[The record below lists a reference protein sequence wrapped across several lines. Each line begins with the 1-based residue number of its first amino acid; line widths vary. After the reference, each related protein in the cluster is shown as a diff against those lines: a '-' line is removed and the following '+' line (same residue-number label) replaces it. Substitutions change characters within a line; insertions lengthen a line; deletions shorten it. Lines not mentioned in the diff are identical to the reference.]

1 MDLTSNPNAVLYVP
15 DGVGAEVAVARTT
28 HLGIGA
34 HQDDLEIMATEG
46 ILACYQQKDR
56 WFGGVIMNSGATA
69 PRTGEYAEYTNEE
82 IAAERIEE
90 QKRAADLGHY
100 AFQVLLGY
108 SNEETKDPSDLRPT
122 EDLRRIIELAN
133 ADVIYTHNLLDKH
146 YAHVA
151 VTIQTIQAIRGLD
164 KERRPKRV
172 IGCEVWRDL
181 DWLVGDDK
189 VVMDVSGEE
198 NLQRKLL
205 EVFESQL
212 TGKRYDLASMGRRV
226 AHATYLDPHEN
237 DKVSG
242 AVLGMDLTS
251 LIEDDDLDIE
261 NYARGYVERL
271 NEDVVA
277 RLRGLL

>member
-1 MDLTSNPNAVLYVP
+1 MKIDDNDNAVLYIP
-15 DGVGAEVAVARTT
+15 DGADPDTAISRTT

-46 ILACYQQKDR
+46 ILKCYERDDR
-56 WFGGVIMNSGATA
+56 WFGGVIVNDGSSA
-69 PRTGEYAEYTNEE
+69 PRTGEYADFTNEE

-90 QKRAADLGHY
+90 QKRAADLGEY
-100 AFQVLLGY
+100 GFQVLLGY
-108 SNEETKDPSDLRPT
+108 SNDETKDPTNQRPMNDLRAVIDAAGAET
-122 EDLRRIIELAN
+122 
-133 ADVIYTHNLLDKH
+133 IYTHNLLDKH

-151 VTIQTIQAIRGLD
+151 VTIQTIRAIRGLD
-164 KERRPKRV
+164 KSKRPKRL

-205 EVFESQL
+205 EVFGSQIA
-212 TGKRYDLASMGRRV
+212 GKRYDLAAMGRRV

-237 DKVSG
+237 DAVSG
-242 AVLGMDLTS
+242 AIFGMDLTP

-261 NYARGYVERL
+261 AYARGYIERL
-271 NEDVVA
+271 NDAVIGQI
-277 RLRGLL
+277 RDLI

>member
-1 MDLTSNPNAVLYVP
+1 MDLSSNEKAVVYVP
-15 DGVGAEVAVARTT
+15 DGTDVATAVSRAT

-34 HQDDLEIMATEG
+34 HQDDLEIMAAEG

-56 WFGGVIMNSGATA
+56 WFGGVIVNSGASA
-69 PRTGEYAEYTNEE
+69 PRTGPYADFSDEE
-82 IAAERIEE
+82 IAAERIGE
-90 QKRAADLGHY
+90 QKRAADLGQY

-108 SNEETKDPSDLRPT
+108 SNDETKDPADLRPM
-122 EDLRRIIELAN
+122 EDLRTIIDAAN
-133 ADVIYTHNLLDKH
+133 AEVIYTHNLLDKH

-164 KERRPKRV
+164 KTMRPKRL

-212 TGKRYDLASMGRRV
+212 AGKRYDLAAMGRRV

-237 DKVSG
+237 DEASG
-242 AVLGMDLTS
+242 TIFGMDLTP
-251 LIEDDDLDIE
+251 LIEDDDMDIE
-261 NYARGYVERL
+261 QYARGYVERL
-271 NEDVVA
+271 NEDVVE